1 MIWHTLQNLSDLT
14 NSSCNERQILV
25 FFLQII
31 RLPSLLIFL
40 LFFVVGLSTNEKKV
54 KYWPFSLE
62 FERNVFG
69 RVILVF
75 FFSLSCFRVPPLSQ
89 CFFPEGFRVR
99 EFFWAP
105 QSVSQKLPWT
115 IDPSWLQRHG
125 VNWNSLP
132 VSIRSSWIKSDV
144 STVISFYLDFYII
157 FLQITFLFTAN
168 RLNKPF

>member
-1 MIWHTLQNLSDLT
+1 M
-14 NSSCNERQILV
+14 
-25 FFLQII
+25 
-31 RLPSLLIFL
+31 
-40 LFFVVGLSTNEKKV
+40 VGLSTNEKKV

-75 FFSLSCFRVPPLSQ
+75 FFSQSCFK
-89 CFFPEGFRVR
+89 
-99 EFFWAP
+99 
-105 QSVSQKLPWT
+105 SQKLPLG
-115 IDPSWLQRHG
+115 IDPSWLQRRG

-132 VSIRSSWIKSDV
+132 VSIRSARIKSDV
-144 STVISFYLDFYII
+144 STVVSFYLDFYVV